1 MDIPGWLIDLT
12 AWAGGNRW
20 MVWIFLIVLVTAMA
34 DLIQRMVVRGLSS
47 RARRSRNRWDDA
59 VLWALARPLG
69 LLIWVL
75 GISLA
80 AAVAGHYT
88 GTDVPV
94 FDYIDAARA
103 TGVIVALGWFALRLI
118 RAVELRMIERV
129 RAVALE
135 PDEGP
140 DRSTVEAA
148 GKLLRAV
155 VLVTVGLV
163 LLQTLGFSISGVLA
177 FGGIGGI
184 AVGFAARD
192 MLANFFGGIMLHLD
206 KPLAVGEW
214 VRSPDREIEGT
225 VEHISWRITRIRTF
239 DMRPLYVPNS
249 VFSNIAVENPS
260 RMTHRRIYEIIGV
273 RYADIAAMP
282 AIVEDVRAMLHEHD
296 DIDNAA
302 SLIVNFL
309 SFGQSSLD
317 IMVYCLT
324 FEKRWIQYH
333 AIKQDVMLEI
343 VRIIEAHGAEIAL
356 PTSTLHVASLP
367 GGEPASGADGDA
379 AAAVSREPAREPG
392 LHRSGTMTGPPQGDH
407 E

>member
-1 MDIPGWLIDLT
+1 MDIPAWLIEFT
-12 AWAGGNRW
+12 AWAGGRRW
-20 MVWIFLIVLVTAMA
+20 MVWIFLIVLVTAVA
-34 DLIQRMVVRGLSS
+34 DLVQRVVVRALSG
-47 RARRSRNRWDDA
+47 RARISRNRWDDA
-59 VLWALARPLG
+59 VLWAIARPLG

-80 AAVAGHYT
+80 ATVAGVYT
-88 GTDVPV
+88 GTDASV
-94 FDYIDAARA
+94 FDYIDAGRA

-129 RAVALE
+129 RTVALE

-155 VLVTVGLV
+155 VLVTAGLV

-249 VFSNIAVENPS
+249 VFSNIAVENPA
-260 RMTHRRIYEIIGV
+260 RMTHRRIYEIVGI
-273 RYADIAAMP
+273 RYDDIAAMP
-282 AIVEDVRAMLHEHD
+282 AIVEDVRRMLLEHD

-309 SFGQSSLD
+309 SFGKSTLD

-324 FEKRWIQYH
+324 FEKRWAQYH
-333 AIKQDVMLEI
+333 AIKQDVMLQI
-343 VRIIEAHGAEIAL
+343 ARIIEAHGAEIAF

-367 GGEPASGADGDA
+367 GGEPADGEGNAVAASGLRPDA
-379 AAAVSREPAREPG
+379 ASRGRT
-392 LHRSGTMTGPPQGDH
+392 GTATGPAGG
-407 E
+407 EGE